1 MAILTISQLN
11 RYVAFRLKE
20 DKAVQSIL
28 VRGEISNFTCHTRTG
43 HCYFTLKDS
52 ECAVKAVMFRSYADR
67 IKFRPKDGMHIIA
80 AASAS
85 IYERDG
91 SFQLYVTD
99 MQEDGIGQQQLAL
112 EKLKMKLS
120 EMGVFDPAAKRT
132 LPPYP
137 GKVGVVTSE
146 TGAALQDII
155 NVISRRYPLCEL
167 HIFPSQVQGQ
177 AAPESIARAIA
188 NAERYGCDVLIVGR
202 GGGSSEDLSAFNT
215 ERVVMAVY
223 NCTVP
228 VISAVG
234 HETDVSLTDG
244 AADLRAPTPSAAAEL
259 AVPSIYELEQRL
271 NTETRNLM
279 KSFADDIMQ
288 REMRLNKLS
297 ERLFALS
304 PDQRYILAEREL
316 STLSDKLHVLIRSKV
331 QQAENLFQREL
342 VRLDALSPLKVLQRG
357 YALVYK
363 DNKILRNAE
372 DASAGEE
379 LDVMLDN
386 GQLRVQVLSRKDDI
400 NDI

>member
-1 MAILTISQLN
+1 MSILTISQIN

-28 VRGEISNFTCHTRTG
+28 VRGEISNFVCHTRTG

-85 IYERDG
+85 LYERDG

-112 EKLKMKLS
+112 EKLKQKLL
-120 EMGVFDPAAKRT
+120 EMGVFDTSAKHPIPT
-132 LPPYP
+132 HPS
-137 GKVGVVTSE
+137 KVGVVTSGI
-146 TGAALQDII
+146 GAALQDII

-167 HIFPSQVQGQ
+167 HVFPAQVQGES
-177 AAPESIARAIA
+177 APESIARSIEMAGK
-188 NAERYGCDVLIVGR
+188 YDCDVLIVGR
-202 GGGSSEDLSAFNT
+202 GGGSAEDLSAFNT

-223 NCTVP
+223 NSSVP

-259 AVPSIYELEQRL
+259 AVPSIDELKDRLQRETGILDKVFFNSNQQREIQLQRL
-271 NTETRNLM
+271 TEYLR
-279 KSFADDIMQ
+279 S
-288 REMRLNKLS
+288 
-297 ERLFALS
+297 LS
-304 PDQRYILAEREL
+304 PENKHIMAQSELDLLSKKLADL
-316 STLSDKLHVLIRSKV
+316 MDAKLRQS
-331 QQAENLFQREL
+331 ENLFQKEL
-342 VRLDALSPLKVLQRG
+342 VRLDALSPLKILQRG
-357 YALVYK
+357 YSLVYK
-363 DNKILRNAE
+363 NNTILRSAE
-372 DASAGEE
+372 EAVLGDE
-379 LDVMLDN
+379 LDVRLAS
-386 GQLRVQVLSRKDDI
+386 GQLYVKVIGRKDDI
-400 NDI
+400 DDV